1 MFFTVGQKVIL
12 KYTGDKGTVMQLHQD
27 GAVMVRLDDGDMTIP
42 IFEEDLLPAN
52 SLPIHKTTELPKKK
66 VIEIPE
72 FPVETQ
78 YGILQSLGLQ
88 VAFEAVTKYENIEKY
103 NVYLINDTSS
113 ELIYI
118 FKIQLENEVLFE
130 VDNKI
135 GSIEV
140 QHLGELFY
148 DELNDIPEIH
158 IEVKEITTEGLGE
171 KLLKSIKLKPQNFF
185 KNVITAPLLNKRV
198 HHFILF
204 EKFNISQKPKVQS
217 KEDLKSY
224 TQRLKEPS
232 AKIKKITPNS
242 SHSTR
247 MNRHEIEEFANFN
260 PVIDLHVENLTTKS
274 NEMTN
279 GEIINLQLQHFERF
293 MQKAYR
299 LGVPRVF
306 IIHGVGKGKLRDEIA
321 TKLIQEYDIQTFK
334 NEYHP
339 KYGFGATEVV
349 F

>member
-12 KYTGDKGTVMQLHQD
+12 KYTDDEGTVMQLHQD
-27 GAVMVRLDDGDMTIP
+27 GTVLVRLDDSDMTIP

-52 SLPIHKTTELPKKK
+52 ALPIHKSTELPKKK
-66 VIEIPE
+66 EVEIPS
-72 FPVETQ
+72 FPIETQ

-88 VAFEAVTKYENIEKY
+88 VAFEAVMKYENIEKY
-103 NVYLINDTSS
+103 NAYLINDTNS

-118 FKIQLENEVLFE
+118 FRLKLEDEILFE

-140 QHLGELFY
+140 QYLGELYY
-148 DELNDIPEIH
+148 DELNDVPEIYVEAK
-158 IEVKEITTEGLGE
+158 EVTTEGIGE
-171 KLLKSIKLKPQNFF
+171 KLEKTIKLKPQIFF

-198 HHFILF
+198 HHFVLF
-204 EKFNISQKPKVQS
+204 ENFDIKPKPKAQS
-217 KEDLKSY
+217 KEDLKTY
-224 TQRLKEPS
+224 TKRLKEPIVKVVPS
-232 AKIKKITPNS
+232 ANNS
-242 SHSTR
+242 R
-247 MNRHEIEEFANFN
+247 RLNRHEIEDFANFN
-260 PVIDLHVENLTTKS
+260 PVIDLHIENLSS
-274 NEMTN
+274 NSKEMTN

-321 TKLIQEYDIQTFK
+321 TRLIQGYDIQTFK

-339 KYGFGATEVV
+339 KYGFGATEVI